1 MTPYAPCPNCQ
12 GTNSK
17 QVGFTWWGGV
27 IGPKL
32 LNHVKCQACGTAYNG
47 KSGKSNTNGII
58 IYSLVAFFIVLGL
71 MLVFAVMAAMR

>member
-12 GTNSK
+12 GMNSK

-27 IGPKL
+27 LGPKL
-32 LNHVKCQACGTAYNG
+32 LHHVKCQTCGTAYNG

-58 IYSLVAFFIVLGL
+58 IYSLFAFFIVLGL
-71 MLVFAVMAAMR
+71 MLIVAVMAAMR